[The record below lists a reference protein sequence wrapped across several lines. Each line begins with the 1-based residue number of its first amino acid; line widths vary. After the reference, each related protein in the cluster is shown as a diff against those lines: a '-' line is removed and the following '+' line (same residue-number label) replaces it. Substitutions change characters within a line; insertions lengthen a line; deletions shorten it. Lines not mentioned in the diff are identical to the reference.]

1 MFYRSPSYTLKKKPY
16 SLCSIQLLYT
26 KSSHQLKLYIKL
38 YPKLCTIINNTF
50 TKSLL
55 EYVHI
60 NTLEIKFLLS
70 CL

>member
-1 MFYRSPSYTLKKKPY
+1 MFCRSPSYTLKKKPY

-50 TKSLL
+50 TKS
-55 EYVHI
+55 
-60 NTLEIKFLLS
+60 
-70 CL
+70 